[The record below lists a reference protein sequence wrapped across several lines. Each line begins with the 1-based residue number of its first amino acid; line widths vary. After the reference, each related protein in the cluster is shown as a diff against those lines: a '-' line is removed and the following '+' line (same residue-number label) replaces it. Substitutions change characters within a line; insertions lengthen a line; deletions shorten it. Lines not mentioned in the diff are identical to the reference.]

1 MSNPIFMKQAVLT
14 IALAIS
20 ASLPLYAGKLP
31 NIVFLFADDQRPDTI
46 AAHGNPHIDTPNLD
60 RLAGEGFSF
69 HRNYCAGSFSGA
81 VCVASRAMLMNG
93 RHWMK
98 IGSAKE
104 GEKANP
110 ASDWNADEVLPGLL
124 AREAGYDPFIIGKW
138 HNGFNTL
145 KMGFSEGR
153 SVYMGGMA
161 DHSDFQVQDLS
172 DGKLGKKRKAE
183 AFSSTQFANEAVR
196 FIEERNS
203 DKPFFLYVA
212 FMAPHDPR
220 NPPEP
225 YRERYYNKRP
235 PLPENFLAEHPF
247 KITGHTVHG
256 RDESLAP
263 WPRTEEVVSDQLCE
277 YYGLVT
283 QLDEQVGR
291 ILTALKKS
299 AYADDTIVI
308 YTADH
313 GLAMGSH
320 GLLGKQNIYEH
331 SMASPLIVSGPD
343 IPKGESSA
351 QTYIHDLYATLCDF
365 AKIETPAAVDAV
377 SILPLIRG
385 EKEKIHDSIF
395 LPYQD
400 SQRGISDGNWKLHIY
415 PKVNHQ
421 LLFNLSEDPQEM
433 VNLAENPKYQNK
445 MKELESLM
453 ENWREQLKDS
463 QPLRI
468 DKPASL
474 QPSYD
479 NKSRTLD
486 AWQPKWIRDKYFG
499 GREKSDHGKR

>member
-1 MSNPIFMKQAVLT
+1 MKQAVLS
-14 IALAIS
+14 IALIVS
-20 ASLPLYAGKLP
+20 ASLHADADKLP
-31 NIVFLFADDQRPDTI
+31 NIVFLFADDQRADTI

-69 HRNYCAGSFSGA
+69 HSNYCAGSFSGA

-104 GEKANP
+104 GKKPNP
-110 ASDWNADEVLPGLL
+110 ASDWNANEVLPGLL

-138 HNGFNTL
+138 HNGFSTL

-161 DHSDFQVQDLS
+161 DHSDFQVQDYIK
-172 DGKLGKKRKAE
+172 GKLSKKRKAE

-196 FIEERNS
+196 FIQERDS
-203 DKPFFLYVA
+203 QKPFFLYVS
-212 FMAPHDPR
+212 FLAPHDPR
-220 NPPEP
+220 NPPEA

-247 KITGHTVHG
+247 KILGHTIHG

-263 WPRTEEVVSDQLCE
+263 WPRTKEVVSDQLCE
-277 YYGLVT
+277 YYGLIT

-291 ILTALKKS
+291 ILTALES
-299 AYADDTIVI
+299 SPYADNTVVI

-320 GLLGKQNIYEH
+320 GLLGKQSIYEH
-331 SMASPLIVSGPD
+331 SMTSPLIVSGPG
-343 IPKGESSA
+343 IGKGESSA
-351 QTYIHDLYATLCDF
+351 QTYIHDLYATLCDL
-365 AKIETPAAVDAV
+365 AKIETPAGVDAL
-377 SILPLIRG
+377 SLLPLIKG
-385 EKEKIHDSIF
+385 EKQSVHDSIF

-400 SQRGISDGNWKLHIY
+400 NQRAISDGEWKLHIY
-415 PKVNHQ
+415 PKVNHR
-421 LLFNLSEDPQEM
+421 LLFNINKDPGEM
-433 VNLAENPKYQNK
+433 SNLAEDPEHQEKLQ
-445 MKELESLM
+445 ELESLM
-453 ENWREQLKDS
+453 EDWRKTLNDTT
-463 QPLRI
+463 PLRV

-474 QPSYD
+474 KPTYK
-479 NKSRTLD
+479 NESRMLD
-486 AWQPKWIRDKYFG
+486 VWQPKWIRDKYFG
-499 GREKSDHGKR
+499 GRERSDHGKK